1 MLQRPP
7 RVGGVTNETLEG
19 VPQQRPTHNKRQR
32 EQKLIQKRK
41 DKAARLQEAHAARDA
56 QRQNVKPGEDPAL
69 AGIKAGPQPSPW
81 ADFMPA
87 SDLPQADDDTE

>member
-1 MLQRPP
+1 MPSP
-7 RVGGVTNETLEG
+7 
-19 VPQQRPTHNKRQR
+19 RPTQTKRQR

-41 DKAARLQEAHAARDA
+41 DKAVRLQEAQEARQA

-87 SDLPQADDDTE
+87 ADLPTDDEE

>member
-1 MLQRPP
+1 MT
-7 RVGGVTNETLEG
+7 GVQTCAL
-19 VPQQRPTHNKRQR
+19 PIYNKRQR

-56 QRQNVKPGEDPAL
+56 QRLTAKPGEDPAL

-87 SDLPQADDDTE
+87 EDLPQDDDAAE